1 MKSYTE
7 PILGLGTKLRVRVR
21 VRLLNLM
28 RKVKFKGVC
37 LLMKINERGNC

>member
-7 PILGLGTKLRVRVR
+7 PILGLGTKFRVR

-37 LLMKINERGNC
+37 LLVKINERGNC